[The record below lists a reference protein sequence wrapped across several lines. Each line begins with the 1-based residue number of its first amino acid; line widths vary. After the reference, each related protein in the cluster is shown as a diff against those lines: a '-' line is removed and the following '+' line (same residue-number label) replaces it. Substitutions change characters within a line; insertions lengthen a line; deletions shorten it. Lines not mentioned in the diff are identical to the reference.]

1 MVDFVLG
8 RLRFKFKGDWA
19 ISTAYLRDD
28 VITYGGRSYV
38 CLTNHTSSS
47 SASGGFYSD
56 SARWELM
63 TDGTEWKNTW
73 VTSTYYKVNDVVK
86 YGGRV
91 YICSNAHTSNATSNG
106 GFYSDTSAS
115 RWEML
120 GDGIEF
126 KGDWSGN
133 TYYKINDIVKWG
145 SSLYITNTGHTA
157 NASWVNSESNFTL
170 LLGGLEF
177 EDSYSAGTLYQPGDI
192 VRYGGYNFVATN
204 ETTGN
209 LPTNTSYWEVLSTG
223 FNHEGDYNNGTTY
236 QPGDIVRYGAYTYVA
251 KLDSTGNIPT
261 NTTYW
266 NLLNQGTRWL
276 GDYNNGT
283 AYVPGDS
290 VRWGGY
296 TYQALLNTTGQ
307 TPHSN
312 TSAWARQVTG
322 FSWKESYDSNTTYQ
336 LGDVVRWNG
345 SSWISTTNNNINV
358 IPDTSSNTY
367 WSSLVQGAAN
377 TVLTTLGDIIYQAP
391 GGLGRLPIGANGQVL
406 AVYAGIPQW
415 EDNAYANNVFYVS
428 PTGTDDAAFGKTP
441 QRPFKTIKYAT
452 NHVSATAGAG
462 TRTTIFVR
470 DGVYSEQ
477 LPITVPANTAIMGDS
492 QRTVVVQPA
501 GGNDDTGTKLNTQST
516 MFYVSDGVLLK
527 QMTFV
532 GMTGFVPGSPDDDIT
547 AATVGGV
554 FVRFNPSSPITTKS
568 PYILEC
574 SAISNGG
581 IGVIVDGSIHA
592 TGNKSMVFHAYT
604 NLNND
609 GVGYWV
615 KDNGRAEIVSCFSY
629 YCWFGLATSGGGFIR
644 GLNNNNSYG
653 RYGAVSRGFDTIETP
668 HIGKLYGTQLQF
680 AAGSTMAFSVGEF
693 ITGGTSSA
701 NGVVT
706 NVQGAADKL
715 YYWPVSGTFQN
726 SEVVTGV
733 TSAVTATVTSSGVTG
748 QKGYVVV
755 ANQFNDAPLPGRS
768 IQFADDANN
777 AYVIQSVSGTY
788 VDTNS
793 RMVIVLS
800 QEKLTPSSNAANVVI
815 RANFSQIRL
824 TGHDFLDIGTGNTA
838 TANVPGVPTL
848 PATQGNEVVEYK
860 PGRVY
865 YVSTDQNGNFRVG
878 EYFRID
884 QATGRATLDA
894 SAFDLSGLTSLK
906 LGSIGAQLGETI
918 NEFSSDATLG
928 GASNQAVP
936 TEAAVKTY
944 VDVVGTRAN
953 NAYNTANGLVDTAL
967 SPVYNSAN
975 TQYNANGYVT
985 VYVDN
990 TINISNV
997 IYNTNNSPV
1006 SWTEKFIPTNTTY
1019 NYTVTYYGNNMV
1031 NTITRV

>member
-8 RLRFKFKGDWA
+8 RLRFKFKDAWS
-19 ISTAYLRDD
+19 ISTAYIRDD
-28 VITYGGRSYV
+28 IVTYGGRSYV

-47 SASGGFYSD
+47 NSSGGFYSD
-56 SARWELM
+56 KDTNSYWELM
-63 TDGTEWKNTW
+63 NDGTAWIGPWT
-73 VTSTYYKVNDVVK
+73 TSSYYRENDVIK

-91 YICSNAHTSNATSNG
+91 YICSNNHTSNSTSAG
-106 GFYSDTSAS
+106 GFYSDTTAG

-126 KGDWSGN
+126 KGEWSGN
-133 TYYKINDIVKWG
+133 TYYKINDVVKWG
-145 SSLYITNTGHTA
+145 SSLYIANTGHTA
-157 NASWVNSESNFTL
+157 NASWVNSESNFVL
-170 LLGGLEF
+170 FVGGLEF
-177 EDSYSAGTLYQPGDI
+177 EDSYSAGTLYQPGDV

-209 LPTNTSYWEVLSTG
+209 LPTNTLYWEVLSTG
-223 FNHEGDYNNGTTY
+223 FNLEGDYNNGTAY
-236 QPGDIVRYGAYTYVA
+236 QPGDVVRYGAYTYVA
-251 KLDSTGNIPT
+251 KLDTTGNIPT

-266 NLLNQGTRWL
+266 NLLNTGTRWL
-276 GDYNNGT
+276 GDYSGAT
-283 AYVPGDS
+283 AYVPGDMVKS
-290 VRWGGY
+290 GGY
-296 TYQALLNTTGQ
+296 LYVANLNVTGQ
-307 TPHSN
+307 LPHSN
-312 TSAWARQVTG
+312 TSAWTLHTEG
-322 FSWKESYDSNTTYQ
+322 FNWNGQYNVANTYQ
-336 LGDVVRWNG
+336 LGDVVSWNG
-345 SSWISTTNNNINV
+345 SSWISSSNNNSNNTPTGV
-358 IPDTSSNTY
+358 SSN
-367 WSSLVQGAAN
+367 WNLLVQGDPTGILTTQGDILYRASAAN
-377 TVLTTLGDIIYQAP
+377 ERLGA
-391 GGLGRLPIGANGQVL
+391 GANGQVL
-406 AVYAGIPQW
+406 VVNNGMPRW
-415 EDNAYANNVFYVS
+415 ENSAAANNVYYVS
-428 PTGTDDAAFGKTP
+428 TDGTDSASFGRTL
-441 QRPFKTIKYAT
+441 QRPWRTIKYAT
-452 NHVSATAGAG
+452 QNITGPA
-462 TRTTIFVR
+462 TIFVKN
-470 DGVYSEQ
+470 GTYEEI
-477 LPITVPANTAIMGDS
+477 LPITVPANTAIMGDA
-492 QRTVVVQPA
+492 QRTVIVKPA
-501 GGNDDTGTKLNTQST
+501 AGLSDDGITNNNLAT
-516 MFYVSDGVLLK
+516 MWRLSDGTLLK
-527 QMTFV
+527 QITFT

-547 AATVGGV
+547 AATIGGV
-554 FVRFNPSSPITTKS
+554 FVRFNPSSPIATKS
-568 PYILEC
+568 PYVLEC

-581 IGVIVDGSIHA
+581 VGVIVDGSVHA
-592 TGNKSMVFHAYT
+592 SGNKSMVFHAYT
-604 NLNND
+604 ILNND
-609 GVGYWV
+609 GVGYYI
-615 KDNGRAEIVSCFSY
+615 KDNGRAEIVSCFTY

-653 RYGAVSRGFDTIETP
+653 RYGAVSRGFDTGEIP

-701 NGVVT
+701 NGIVT

-715 YYWPVSGTFQN
+715 YFWPVSGTFQN

-733 TSAVTATVTSSGVTG
+733 TSAVTATTTSSGVTG
-748 QKGYVVV
+748 QKGYVIV

-768 IQFADDANN
+768 IQFSDDANN

-788 VDTNS
+788 TDSNS
-793 RMVIVLS
+793 RMVIVLA
-800 QEKLTPSSNAANVVI
+800 QEKLTPSSNAANVVV

-838 TANVPGVPTL
+838 TANVPGVSSL
-848 PATQGNEVVEYK
+848 PVTQGNEVVEYK

-918 NEFSSDATLG
+918 NEFSADATLG

-944 VDVVGTRAN
+944 VDAKVAAIDLGAAFFTQ
-953 NAYNTANGLVDTAL
+953 T
-967 SPVYNSAN
+967 YNSAN
-975 TQYNANGYVT
+975 TRYNANGYVT

-990 TINISNV
+990 SINISNV
-997 IYNTNNSPV
+997 IYNVNNSPT
-1006 SWTEKFIPTNTTY
+1006 SWTERYIPSNTTY